1 MTLDGITEAEAA
13 NELMRLARQIRRHNR
28 LYHADDAPEI
38 SDAEYDALVRRNAE
52 LEADLAGVDYMVRA
66 GYDPRAA
73 IRLWEVMQ
81 QNNSQ
86 RTADFL
92 STHPNPD
99 IRQQRIREYIQ
110 QKGY

>member
-1 MTLDGITEAEAA
+1 
-13 NELMRLARQIRRHNR
+13 
-28 LYHADDAPEI
+28 
-38 SDAEYDALVRRNAE
+38 
-52 LEADLAGVDYMVRA
+52 MVRA